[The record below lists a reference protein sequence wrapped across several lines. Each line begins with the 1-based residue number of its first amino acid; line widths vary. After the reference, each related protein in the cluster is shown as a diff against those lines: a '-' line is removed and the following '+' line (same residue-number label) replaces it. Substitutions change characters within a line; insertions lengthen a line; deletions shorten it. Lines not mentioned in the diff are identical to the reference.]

1 MQQGAKKKKMNKKLI
16 ILLTMITTLLSGCW
30 DSKESERML
39 YLYGLGVDF
48 EDDQYKMYAQIID
61 FTNIAKSE
69 QPSNPDAIQSEVGY
83 ATGRTISEAIYKL
96 YNSVDE
102 QLFWGHFS
110 YFIFSQEV
118 LKEGRI
124 NPIINTYMRFIDTRY
139 QTWIYSTEDSVKDLM
154 LSTPII
160 NKAISL
166 SKMSDPINSYKQS
179 SFIEPLNIRNLLI
192 GMDEPGH
199 EVKIPLVRIVNNW
212 ETDKG
217 KDPISSIDGITVI
230 SPKENLGVIS
240 GNKANGLQW
249 MTNKTIRSGISIKRN
264 TGEEQL
270 ISVILQNNK
279 VTVKPIVKNDK
290 VLFDIHV
297 RNGATVSGFE
307 GDVTEKEVR
316 RLTEKKIK
324 KQIKETYQEGL
335 NINADVYRLSEHLY
349 RQDVKAWKRMQ
360 KDGKIELDENSIR
373 KIHVDLEKINSGRKT
388 FDETIKK

>member
-1 MQQGAKKKKMNKKLI
+1 MQQGAKKEKMNKKLI
-16 ILLTMITTLLSGCW
+16 ILLIIITTLLSGCW

-48 EDDQYKMYAQIID
+48 EDGQYKVYAQIID
-61 FTNIAKSE
+61 FSNIAKSE

-83 ATGRTISEAIYKL
+83 ATGKTVSEAMYKL

-124 NPIINTYMRFIDTRY
+124 NPIINTYMRFVDTRY
-139 QTWIYSTEDSVKDLM
+139 QTWIYSTEDSIKDLM

-166 SKMSDPINSYKQS
+166 SKMSDPLNSYKQS
-179 SFIEPLNIRNLLI
+179 SFIEPLTIRNLLI

-199 EVKIPLVRIVNNW
+199 EVKIPLVRLVKVW
-212 ETDKG
+212 ETEKG
-217 KDPISSIDGITVI
+217 NDPISSIDGVTVV
-230 SPKENLGVIS
+230 SPNENLGIIS

-249 MTNKTIRSGISIKRN
+249 MSNKTVRSGISIKDD
-264 TGEEQL
+264 TGEVKQL
-270 ISVILQNNK
+270 SIVLQNNK
-279 VTVKPIVKNDK
+279 VTVKPTVKNDK

-297 RNGATVSGFE
+297 RNVATVSGFE
-307 GDVTEKEVR
+307 GDITEKEIR
-316 RLTEKKIK
+316 ELTEKKIK
-324 KQIKETYQEGL
+324 GQIKETYQEGL
-335 NINADVYRLSEHLY
+335 KINADVYRLSEYLY
-349 RQDVKAWKRMQ
+349 RKDVKSWKRLQ
-360 KDGKIELDENSIR
+360 RDGKIELDEDSIR
-373 KIHVDLEKINSGRKT
+373 KIEVDLVKINSGRKS
-388 FDETIKK
+388 FDETPKR